1 MHPLIAAVLW
11 SFISLYLTESVETTN
26 MFFSADEAGTKDAW
40 QEALRRDHEENLLR
54 PVRGRTGTFF
64 LPKNQA
70 NVDQA

>member
-1 MHPLIAAVLW
+1 MYPPIAAVLW
-11 SFISLYLTESVETTN
+11 SFISLYSSESVEATN

-54 PVRGRTGTFF
+54 PVRGRTGTYF
-64 LPKNQA
+64 LLENA

>member
-1 MHPLIAAVLW
+1 ML
-11 SFISLYLTESVETTN
+11 
-26 MFFSADEAGTKDAW
+26 FSADEAGTKDAW